1 MTTSFD
7 AVVIGSGFGGATV
20 ALSLARAGRRVLV
33 VERGRWVDRD
43 DSAWDPVAIQ
53 IEKKY
58 RSESPED
65 QQGRGGG
72 RTMYHPDA
80 AVGGKS
86 VFYGAASF
94 RMREADFRTGRR
106 FAAPPVAEPLDW
118 PFDYADLAPFY
129 DQAEREIGVAGVAG
143 ADPHEP
149 PRTGDYPMR
158 PPDYGTVARRVAG
171 AAASLGM
178 RPFHV
183 PLAIDFP
190 GTGGRT
196 ACVRCMT
203 CDLFPC
209 KIEAKNDLAV
219 TLLPAARALGA
230 EIRDRTVAIRLL
242 RNGARIDGVECL
254 HTGTGERTTVRADLY
269 VVSAGAIPTP
279 ALLLRSGLGEAGPN
293 GRLIGRYLMRHC
305 SGIVAGVFPF
315 RTNPERAFHK
325 QVAITDFYFGKSGTA
340 PDGPWGCI
348 QSLQTPPPAFV
359 KHEAPYPAPIPWI
372 AAKSLEFQSYLL
384 CIAEDLPRRE
394 NRVDI
399 DPARTDPLGLPLT
412 TVSHTYLP
420 RDLAARQGLYRE
432 ARRILRRAG
441 ALVKI
446 TLDIHTYSHALG
458 TCRMGTDP
466 ATSVLDPWCGFWG
479 IPNLA
484 VVDASFMPSSAGVN
498 PSLTVAAN
506 GFRVGAHLVAHW
518 DDRARGRTP

>member
-1 MTTSFD
+1 MTDRFD
-7 AVVIGSGFGGATV
+7 AIVIGSGFGGATV

-33 VERGRWVDRD
+33 LERGRWVDRD

-65 QQGRGGG
+65 QQGRDG

-86 VFYGAASF
+86 VFYGAASL
-94 RMREADFRTGRR
+94 RLREADFRGERR
-106 FAAPPVAEPLDW
+106 FARPPVPLSLDW
-118 PFDYADLAPFY
+118 PFDYADLAPWY

-143 ADPHEP
+143 ADPFEP
-149 PRTGDYPMR
+149 PRAGDYPAR
-158 PPDYGTVARRVAG
+158 PAPFGTVAQRVAG
-171 AAASLGM
+171 AARALGM
-178 RPFHV
+178 RPFPI
-183 PLAIDFP
+183 PLAINFP
-190 GTGGRT
+190 GAHDR
-196 ACVRCMT
+196 AKCIECMT

-209 KIEAKNDLAV
+209 KIEAKNDLSV

-230 EIRDRTVAIRLL
+230 EIRDRTVAVRLL
-242 RNGARIDGVECL
+242 RSGSRIDGVECL
-254 HTGTGERTTVRADLY
+254 HTATGERATVRADLY

-279 ALLLRSGLGEAGPN
+279 ALLLRSGLGDAGPN

-315 RTNPERAFHK
+315 RTNPERKFHK
-325 QVAITDFYFGKSGTA
+325 QVAITDLYFGGPGTE
-340 PDGPWGCI
+340 PEGPWGSI
-348 QSLQTPPPAFV
+348 QSLQTPPPEFV
-359 KHEAPYPAPIPWI
+359 KHEAPFPAPVPWI

-384 CIAEDLPRRE
+384 CMAEDLPRHE
-394 NRVDI
+394 NRVDV
-399 DPARTDPLGLPLT
+399 DPTRTDPLGLPLT
-412 TVSHTYLP
+412 TVAHTYLP
-420 RDLAARQGLYRE
+420 RDLAARRQLYRA

-441 ALVKI
+441 SLVRI

-458 TCRMGTDP
+458 SCRMGTDP

-498 PSLTVAAN
+498 PSLTIAAN

-518 DDRARGRTP
+518 DDRVRGRAG